1 MHNLYFYNIEW
12 LVIPLVIIIQLL
24 WYLIMI
30 IISEKVVKI
39 LINASQTRER
49 LIKDLL
55 IRVVNAQQNILFE
68 YLE

>member
-1 MHNLYFYNIEW
+1 
-12 LVIPLVIIIQLL
+12 
-24 WYLIMI
+24 MI

-39 LINASQTRER
+39 LINGSQTRER